1 VDNAVA
7 DPVLNPVECAA
18 MLQLGGWWLKFYV
31 RVCSWGL
38 DLQFYSTSTVNKEM
52 CP

>member
-1 VDNAVA
+1 MCMVRKMKDQAYV
-7 DPVLNPVECAA
+7 V
-18 MLQLGGWWLKFYV
+18 WWLKFYA

-38 DLQFYSTSTVNKEM
+38 DLQFYSTGTVNKEM